1 MYKIRILRTLFF
13 IKQVS
18 MLDQLAYQGHLLVI
32 LGGREQNLSCAQS
45 SPCSG
50 TAYNRHRF
58 LYSEGMKY
66 TL

>member
-1 MYKIRILRTLFF
+1 
-13 IKQVS
+13 